1 MLRKHNPQKSNL
13 KGSFKKLLMVLVML
27 GGVIQMNAQNTSQT
41 ITLNL
46 RNVSIQEFM
55 KQIESRT
62 NFTFI
67 YRDILMDTKKDVS
80 IQVSNKPLV
89 EVVKTVLDQKGL
101 EASYNNNTI
110 VLTKKK
116 EVAKPAS
123 KTISGVVT
131 DASGEPIIGA
141 TVMDVNSTEGTIT
154 DFDGRFTLSLSKGE
168 NIQISYVGYKSETIN
183 TSGKSTFSV
192 ILKED
197 IANLEEVVVVGY
209 GTQKKVNLTG
219 AVSVVSADQIQNR
232 PSGSVVSL
240 LQGAV
245 PNLNVNMT
253 SGRPGGSGTL
263 NIRGATSING
273 GSPLV
278 LIDGIEASLEHLNP
292 NDIASVTVLKD
303 ASASAIYGARAAYGV
318 ILVTTISKDRD
329 SDKIKVSYNGSYG
342 IGRSTT
348 STDFETRGYYS
359 VYINDLFYR
368 TTQGVNYSKYTEAD
382 MLELWARRN
391 DKTED
396 PTRPWVVTQNRAGK
410 ESYIYYANTDWYHYL
425 YNENRP
431 MQKHNISL
439 SGGNDK
445 VKFLV
450 SGGFHA
456 EDGIMRMNTDKYKK
470 ANLRSKVTADINKYI
485 SISNNTSFY
494 RNSYTFPGS
503 GAVNN
508 SFVYQNVH
516 GLASYVPVNPDGT
529 PVYMTIFNSAGV
541 MDGWSALITH
551 GKHANEDTYVN
562 LTNIAEL
569 TIRPFKG
576 LEIKGNFSYAFNGYT
591 AMNRSVNIPY
601 SMYPGELSYVTSG
614 RGDNKL
620 NEKFNRNEY
629 YATNI
634 FATYKKSIRDHNL
647 SLLGGFNY
655 ETRSYKDIG
664 IVGWNLLSDDLND
677 MGLTA
682 IDETTGMARFEGT
695 GGQNEYAIMG
705 GFGRFNY
712 DYQGKYLLEISGRND
727 GSSKFM
733 RGLRYVFFPSFSA
746 GWRMSEEKFFNP
758 LSDIIDNMKLRVSY
772 GSLGNQNVT
781 GYYPYIRTV
790 STSTLDYV
798 FGTDAKGKYASF
810 SAPVASNISW
820 EVVTTSNLGFDLGF
834 FDSKLNFNADFYIRD
849 TEGMLVKG
857 KTLPSVYGT
866 TPPRENAADLRT
878 KGYELVLSWN
888 DKFTLASKPFSYGV
902 TLSLG
907 DNTAKITRFDNP
919 NKMLNDY
926 YEGQTWGEIW
936 GYKTDGLFASDE
948 EAANWSIDQTLVNQ
962 EILIAA
968 GAEGKLRAGDVKFVD
983 LNNDNKITQGE
994 NRVGNSGDQVVIG
1007 NSQARY
1013 RYGISANASW
1023 NGIDIS
1029 VFLQGIG
1036 KQNWWPSNDAYMFWG
1051 PYNRPYATF
1060 IHKDF
1065 MKDVWTEDNPDAY
1078 FPRHR
1083 GYAASGSASNRS
1095 LRAPTD
1101 RYLQDLAYLRLKNL
1115 TVGYTLPTK
1124 LVNKVALEKLRF
1136 YFSGE
1141 NLLTF
1146 SKIHSKVVDP
1156 EQASAEGEASSKA
1169 NIYPFQKIFS
1179 VNIDITF

>member
-1 MLRKHNPQKSNL
+1 MLKKHNLQKPNL
-13 KGSFKKLLMVLVML
+13 KVSFRKLLMVLAIL
-27 GGVIQMNAQNTSQT
+27 GGIMQLNAQNTSQP

-46 RNVSIQEFM
+46 WNISIQDFM

-67 YRDILMDTKKDVS
+67 YRDILMDTKKDIS
-80 IQVSNKPLV
+80 INVNNKPLH
-89 EVVKTVLDQKGL
+89 EVVKTVLEQKGL
-101 EASYNNNTI
+101 EASYHNNTI

-116 EVAKPAS
+116 EVIKPAP

-131 DASGEPIIGA
+131 DSKGEPIIGA
-141 TVMDVNSTEGTIT
+141 TVIDADSKEGTIT
-154 DFDGRFTLSLSKGE
+154 DFDGRFKLSLSQGE
-168 NIQISYVGYKSETIN
+168 NIQISYVGYRSVTIN
-183 TSGKSTFSV
+183 TSGKFNFSV

-197 IANLEEVVVVGY
+197 VANLEEIVVVGY
-209 GTQKKVNLTG
+209 GTQKKINLTG
-219 AVSVVSADQIQNR
+219 AVSIVSADQIQNR

-240 LQGAV
+240 LQGAI

-278 LIDGIEASLEHLNP
+278 LVDGIEASLEHLNP

-303 ASASAIYGARAAYGV
+303 ASASAIYGARAAFGV
-318 ILVTTISKDRD
+318 ILVTTISKDNGT
-329 SDKIKVSYNGSYG
+329 DKIKVNYTGTYG

-382 MLELWARRN
+382 MLEMWARRN

-396 PTRPWVVTQNRAGK
+396 PTRPWVVVQNRGGK
-410 ESYIYYANTDWYHYL
+410 NSYIYYANTDWYHYM
-425 YNENRP
+425 YNDNRP
-431 MQKHNISL
+431 MQKHNISV

-445 VKFLV
+445 VKFLF
-450 SGGFHA
+450 SGGIHA
-456 EDGIMRMNTDKYKK
+456 EDGIMRINTDKYKK

-503 GAVNN
+503 GTVNN

-541 MDGWSALITH
+541 MDGWNALITN
-551 GKHANEDTYVN
+551 GKHTNEDTYIN

-569 TIRPFKG
+569 TIKPFKG
-576 LEIKGNFSYAFNGYT
+576 LEIKGNFSYAYNGYT

-601 SMYPGELSYVTSG
+601 SMYPGEVSYVTSG
-614 RGDNKL
+614 RGENKI
-620 NEKFNRNEY
+620 NETFNRNEY
-629 YATNI
+629 YATNL
-634 FATYKKSIRDHNL
+634 FATYNKSFGDHNL

-664 IVGWNLLSDDLND
+664 IVGWNLLSDDLSDLN
-677 MGLTA
+677 LTA
-682 IDETTGMARFEGT
+682 IDETTGMARFEGS
-695 GGQNEYAIMG
+695 GGQNEYAVMG

-712 DYQGKYLLEISGRND
+712 DYQGKYLLEVSGRND

-733 RGLRYVFFPSFSA
+733 RGLRYAFFPSFSA
-746 GWRMSEEKFFNP
+746 GWRMSEEKFFKP
-758 LSDIIDNMKLRVSY
+758 MTDVVDNFKIRVSH
-772 GSLGNQNVT
+772 GSLGNQNIS
-781 GYYPYIRTV
+781 GYYPFIRTV

-810 SAPVASNISW
+810 SSPVASNVSW
-820 EVVTTSNLGFDLGF
+820 EVVTTSNLGFDIGLF
-834 FDSKLNFNADFYIRD
+834 NSKLNFNADFYLRD
-849 TEGMLVKG
+849 TEGMLVPG
-857 KTLPSVYGT
+857 KTLPSVYGSAS
-866 TPPRENAADLRT
+866 PRENAADLRT

-888 DKFTLASKPFSYGV
+888 DKFSVASKPFSYGA

-907 DNTAKITRFDNP
+907 DNIARITRFDNP

-936 GYKTDGLFASDE
+936 GYKTDGLFSSDD
-948 EAANWSIDQTLVNQ
+948 EAANWPIDQTLVNQ
-962 EILIAA
+962 EISIAV
-968 GAEGKLRAGDVKFVD
+968 GNEGTLRGGDIKFVD
-983 LNNDNKITQGE
+983 LNNDNKITPGE
-994 NRVGNSGDQVVIG
+994 NKVGASGDQVVIG

-1013 RYGISANASW
+1013 RYGISAHASW

-1051 PYNRPYATF
+1051 PYARPYTTL

-1065 MKDVWTEDNPDAY
+1065 MKDVWTEDNTDAY

-1083 GYAASGSASNRS
+1083 GYAASGSANNRS
-1095 LRAPTD
+1095 LRVPTD
-1101 RYLQDLAYLRLKNL
+1101 RYLQNLAYLRLKNL
-1115 TVGYTLPTK
+1115 TVGYSLPDN
-1124 LVNKVALEKLRF
+1124 LINALALEKLRV

-1141 NLLTF
+1141 NLLTL

-1156 EQASAEGEASSKA
+1156 EQASAEGSSSSKG